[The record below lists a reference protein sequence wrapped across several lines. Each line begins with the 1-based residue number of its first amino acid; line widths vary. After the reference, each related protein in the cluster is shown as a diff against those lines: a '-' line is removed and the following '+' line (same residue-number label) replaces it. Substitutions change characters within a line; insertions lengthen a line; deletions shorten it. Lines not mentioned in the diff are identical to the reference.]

1 MFGWLSRRMA
11 ERGIIREEDREIYQ
25 FGIRNG
31 FIILLNIVT
40 AFLIGLFTEQLLA
53 VCVFTVSFMTLR
65 SFTGGYHSDSRLF
78 CYIGS
83 NLVLFIPVYTG
94 SLFVRAPIPAVLL
107 VLAAALGIILALS
120 PMHSKNRKLDQIE
133 KKHFGRRARITAAL
147 QTAVF
152 FLLWHLGYPD
162 CAYAVYSCICITA
175 VFMLA
180 GGVQLYIQFHM
191 EK

>member
-1 MFGWLSRRMA
+1 MSGWLSRRMA
-11 ERGIIREEDREIYQ
+11 ERGIIKEEDREIYQ

-120 PMHSKNRKLDQIE
+120 PMHSKNRKLDQTE
-133 KKHFGRRARITAAL
+133 KKHFGRRARITAVL

-162 CAYAVYSCICITA
+162 CAYAVYSCICVTA

-191 EK
+191 GK

>member
-1 MFGWLSRRMA
+1 MSGWLSRRMA
-11 ERGIIREEDREIYQ
+11 EMGIIKEEDREIYQ

-31 FIILLNIVT
+31 FIILLNIAT
-40 AFLIGLFTEQLLA
+40 AFLIGLFTEQLLV

-65 SFTGGYHSDSRLF
+65 SFTGGYHCDSRLF

-107 VLAAALGIILALS
+107 VLAAALGIILLLS
-120 PMHSKNRKLDQIE
+120 PMHSKNRKLDQKE
-133 KKHFGRRARITAAL
+133 KRHFGRRARITAIL

-180 GGVQLYIQFHM
+180 GRFQLYIQFQM